1 MMPFSS
7 YCALILHMNK
17 INNQIELKHTGISKL
32 FNHYSNFFDEFVVE
46 EFGRKHK
53 ADTSFKG
60 HKALMLQIEAY
71 VTEQLKMIKPLY
83 CYSVAVFL
91 YNDVKMS
98 FYNFNLKSS
107 FASWNLKTLL
117 KN

>member
-1 MMPFSS
+1 
-7 YCALILHMNK
+7 MNK

-46 EFGRKHK
+46 EFRRRHK

-71 VTEQLKMIKPLY
+71 FTKNINIESMEDY
-83 CYSVAVFL
+83 A
-91 YNDVKMS
+91 
-98 FYNFNLKSS
+98 NLVD
-107 FASWNLKTLL
+107 TL
-117 KN
+117 KNLAEKDD